1 VTEGLTKIADLF
13 KFGRSAATWTPIDV
27 SANGTT
33 SVPRDA
39 LAEAL
44 RARFAELRDADA
56 KATHDKE
63 IIVRLKQSL

>member
-13 KFGRSAATWTPIDV
+13 KFGRSASTSTPIDV

-33 SVPRDA
+33 SVPPDA

-44 RARFAELRDADA
+44 RANFAELREADA
-56 KATHDKE
+56 KANHD
-63 IIVRLKQSL
+63 IAVGQD